1 MPALPNSGTALAAGV
16 PPPPDTYMDVPWA
29 PVDRQPERP
38 PETPLATIR
47 PGRRWHAFSRQLAPV
62 ELVPTEHGGE
72 HVELV
77 RAVPEP
83 HAQPTSDFPV
93 DPRPSNR
100 LAAEPWN
107 VRPV

>member
-1 MPALPNSGTALAAGV
+1 MSALPNTGTPLERGR
-16 PPPPDTYMDVPWA
+16 PPAEDTFLDVPWA

-47 PGRRWHAFSRQLAPV
+47 PGRRWHTVSRQLVPV
-62 ELVPTEHGGE
+62 ELVPMEHGGE

-77 RAVPEP
+77 PAVPVP
-83 HAQPTSDFPV
+83 HSAPTSDFPV